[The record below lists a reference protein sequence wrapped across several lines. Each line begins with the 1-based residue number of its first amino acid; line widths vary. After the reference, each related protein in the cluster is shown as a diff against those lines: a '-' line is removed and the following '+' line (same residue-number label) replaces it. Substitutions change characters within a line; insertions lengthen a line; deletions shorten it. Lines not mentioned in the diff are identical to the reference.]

1 MKDDLGALILSKK
14 KIKSGTLIPPHTE
27 LISGSNLCL
36 SSLPTGWSQGQQ
48 ISLLILY
55 KQSNK
60 TLGLGGPR
68 KKIQPHLKSYPFR
81 VSERRAKENKQ
92 GCQLIKTK
100 IYLIHKELARA
111 T

>member
-1 MKDDLGALILSKK
+1 MAELFCDTVSVKVYSIAQAIQASRWMKDDLGALILSKK
-14 KIKSGTLIPPHTE
+14 KIKSGTLIPPHAE
-27 LISGSNLCL
+27 RISGSNLCL

-81 VSERRAKENKQ
+81 VSERRA
-92 GCQLIKTK
+92 
-100 IYLIHKELARA
+100 
-111 T
+111 